1 MDELKCVVS
10 HSISMRNGMEIDEQR
25 MKAIR
30 VIDGNHR
37 VYPFIQV
44 HIRMVAIFKQFERSG
59 LTPIQKCTLQVHE

>member
-1 MDELKCVVS
+1 
-10 HSISMRNGMEIDEQR
+10 MEIDEQR